1 METLFDCR
9 PLPEVTPLKNKKAT
23 AILLAPIYSA
33 THGKYNSYMRYV
45 CHYGYFKL
53 IGDEQTAKIMMG
65 IALCEKEHVNCF
77 EQILNNLG
85 EGEIM
90 KRENIAS
97 EESFCSPNIFSGKT
111 PERILTDD
119 VAQKMVAL
127 FFYKK
132 VQSSNLEKS
141 LKSLLL
147 CMENDEKLHLNKLKD
162 RLNEIKKMCVEQ
174 K

>member
-1 METLFDCR
+1 
-9 PLPEVTPLKNKKAT
+9 
-23 AILLAPIYSA
+23 
-33 THGKYNSYMRYV
+33 
-45 CHYGYFKL
+45 
-53 IGDEQTAKIMMG
+53 
-65 IALCEKEHVNCF
+65 
-77 EQILNNLG
+77 
-85 EGEIM
+85 M